1 MIERIRE
8 DTLNLMTI
16 AGLSGH
22 EDQVRNYIKEELKKI
37 GLKPIFDKF
46 GNTTVTFPGTSPSV
60 MLFAHMDQLGLIV
73 RKIEDD
79 GFLKFERVGGVPEKI
94 LPGQAVSAIS
104 KSGKPLS
111 GIIGIKSHHATQPEE
126 KYQVSSYRDLYID
139 LGMGSAAEVRSSGID
154 IGSPVVYKPSAE
166 VIADDK
172 IIGTSVDDRAGCAVL
187 LEVARQLNS
196 RSNGPEVSI
205 VFTVQEEFNLRG
217 ALPVAQKIKPEI
229 AIQIDLLLASDTP
242 EMRDFGEIKLG
253 KGPGLSMFS
262 FHGRGTLNGVIP
274 HPVLVDHFEQTAS
287 NESINLQ
294 KSAHIGALTDLSY
307 VQLVED
313 GVASIDVGFPIR
325 YSHTAQEMC
334 DLKDLVGLAK
344 LLISA
349 LNSLPE
355 NINLIRD

>member
-1 MIERIRE
+1 MIDRIRE
-8 DTLNLMTI
+8 NTLHLMKI
-16 AGLSGH
+16 PGLAGH
-22 EDQVRNYIKEELKKI
+22 EDQVRYFIKEELKKI
-37 GLKPIFDKF
+37 GLTPFFDKF
-46 GNTTVTFPGTSPSV
+46 GNITVTFPGAGPRV

-79 GFLKFERVGGVPEKI
+79 GFLRFERVGGVPEKI
-94 LPGQAVSAIS
+94 LPGLAISAIS
-104 KSGKPLS
+104 KNGSNLP

-126 KYQVSSYRDLYID
+126 KYKVLSYRDLYID
-139 LGMGSAAEVRSSGID
+139 LGMATAAEVRANGIE

-166 VIADDK
+166 VIANEN

-196 RSNGPEVSI
+196 KTNGPEVNI
-205 VFTVQEEFNLRG
+205 VFSVQEEFNLRG

-242 EMRDFGEIKLG
+242 DMKDFGEIKLG
-253 KGPGLSMFS
+253 KGPGISMFS

-274 HPVLVDHFEQTAS
+274 HPVLVEHFEQTAL
-287 NESINLQ
+287 NENINLQ

-307 VQLVED
+307 VQSVED

-325 YSHTAQEMC
+325 YSHTPQEMC
-334 DLKDLVGLAK
+334 DLNDLVGLTK
-344 LLISA
+344 LLVSA
-349 LNSLPE
+349 LNSLPK

>member
-8 DTLNLMTI
+8 DTLNLMKI
-16 AGLSGH
+16 PGLSGH
-22 EDQVRNYIKEELKKI
+22 EDQVRNYIKAELKKI

-46 GNTTVTFPGTSPSV
+46 GNTAVTFPGTSPRV
-60 MLFAHMDQLGLIV
+60 MLFTHMDQLGLIV
-73 RKIEDD
+73 RKITDD

-94 LPGQAVSAIS
+94 LPGQAVSAIT
-104 KSGKPLS
+104 KNGKILS

-126 KYQVSSYRDLYID
+126 KYQVSGYRDLYID
-139 LGMGSAAEVRSSGID
+139 LGMGSADEVRSNGIE
-154 IGSPVVYKPSAE
+154 IGSAVVYKPSAE
-166 VIADDK
+166 IIADDK
-172 IIGTSVDDRAGCAVL
+172 ITGTSVDDRAGCAVL

-196 RSNGPEVSI
+196 RSNGPEVNI

-217 ALPVAQKIKPEI
+217 ALPIAQKIKPEI

-287 NESINLQ
+287 NENINLQ

-313 GVASIDVGFPIR
+313 GVASIDIGFPVR

-344 LLISA
+344 LLTSA

-355 NINLIRD
+355 KINLIRD

>member
-1 MIERIRE
+1 
-8 DTLNLMTI
+8 
-16 AGLSGH
+16 
-22 EDQVRNYIKEELKKI
+22 
-37 GLKPIFDKF
+37 
-46 GNTTVTFPGTSPSV
+46 
-60 MLFAHMDQLGLIV
+60 MDS
-73 RKIEDD
+73 
-79 GFLKFERVGGVPEKI
+79 
-94 LPGQAVSAIS
+94 AV
-104 KSGKPLS
+104 
-111 GIIGIKSHHATQPEE
+111 
-126 KYQVSSYRDLYID
+126 
-139 LGMGSAAEVRSSGID
+139 EVRSNGLE

-172 IIGTSVDDRAGCAVL
+172 IIGTSIDDRAGCAVL

-196 RSNGPEVSI
+196 KSNGPEVNI

-242 EMRDFGEIKLG
+242 DMRDFGEIKLG

-274 HPVLVDHFEQTAS
+274 HPVLVDHFEQTALS
-287 NESINLQ
+287 ENIQLQ

-313 GVASIDVGFPIR
+313 GVAAIDVGFPIR